1 MKGGRLNLEISGKLS
16 QKLHITPQ
24 MKQSLSI
31 LQMPLTEL
39 LQELN
44 TFLAENPVLEET
56 EQEPEDEKDKEEEK
70 EKEEQPEQ
78 KDAKDDVLSEDLE
91 KIDWEELY
99 RDSGDINYTPSD
111 DEGYDLE
118 KFVSGQDN
126 LFTHLMFQLKTS
138 GCETDVYKAGEY
150 IIGSLDDE
158 GYFDMEFSE
167 VTDETGVDESS
178 VEEALMLIQSFDPA
192 GIGARTLRECIAIQL
207 AAFEVEQVYIDFIAE
222 LLENH
227 EKELIAFK
235 YDEIKNSLSIEDD
248 TFEYMM
254 LLIRKTD
261 PKPGLSYLKDANHS
275 VTPDVYIVKKDDEY
289 DIILNEDGMPTLRMN
304 SYYMGLLR
312 NKELDDTTKEYIEEK
327 VKNAIWLI
335 KSLNKR
341 QKAIYKVV
349 KVLTEVQSDFLER
362 GVNYLK
368 PLKLKDIAEETGLHE
383 STVSRVTAGKYAMT
397 EQGLFEL
404 KSFFVKGLDTDNGDM
419 STQKVKNT
427 IRSIVESENPE
438 KPYSDQKIVE
448 LLNGQGIKI
457 ARRTVAKYRDE
468 LNIPTKS
475 QRKRSR
481 R

>member
-1 MKGGRLNLEISGKLS
+1 VKGGRLNLEISGKLS

-56 EQEPEDEKDKEEEK
+56 EQEPDEDK
-70 EKEEQPEQ
+70 EKEEKELTEKAEE

-99 RDSGDINYTPSD
+99 RDSGEIAYNPSD

-118 KFVSGQDN
+118 KFVSGTDN
-126 LFTHLMFQLKTS
+126 LFSHLMYQLKTI
-138 GCETDVYKAGEY
+138 GCEPDIYKAGEY
-150 IIGSLDDE
+150 IIGSLNDE
-158 GYFDMEFSE
+158 GYFDMPFSE
-167 VTDETGVDESS
+167 VTQETGVNEER
-178 VEEALMLIQSFDPA
+178 VEEALMLVQSFDPA
-192 GIGARTLRECIAIQL
+192 GIGARTLRECISIQL
-207 AAFEVEQVYIDFIAE
+207 SAFEVDQVYIDFIAE

-235 YDEIKNSLSIEDD
+235 YDEIKSSLCIEDD
-248 TFEYMM
+248 TFDYMM

-261 PKPGLSYLKDANHS
+261 PKPGLSYLKDSNHS
-275 VTPDVYIVKKDDEY
+275 VTPDVYIVKKDEGY

-304 SYYMGLLR
+304 SYYMSLLR
-312 NKELDDTTKEYIEEK
+312 NKELDDITKEYIEEK

-349 KVLTEVQSDFLER
+349 KVLTEVQSDFLKG

-404 KSFFVKGLDTDNGDM
+404 KSFFVKGLDTDDGDM
-419 STQKVKNT
+419 STQKVKSM
-427 IRSIVESENPE
+427 IKSIVDAENPE

-468 LNIPTKS
+468 LNISTKS

>member
-1 MKGGRLNLEISGKLS
+1 VKSGRLNLEISGKLS

-31 LQMPLTEL
+31 LQMPLTDL

-56 EQEPEDEKDKEEEK
+56 EEQPDEEKTENKEET
-70 EKEEQPEQ
+70 EE
-78 KDAKDDVLSEDLE
+78 KDAKDDVSSEDLE

-99 RDSGDINYTPSD
+99 RDSGEISYTPSD

-118 KFVSGQDN
+118 KFVSGHEN
-126 LFTHLMFQLKTS
+126 LYGHLLYQLKVL
-138 GCETDVYKAGEY
+138 GCEPDILRAGEY
-150 IIGSLDDE
+150 IIGSLSEE
-158 GYFDMEFSE
+158 GYFDLEIEE
-167 VTDETGVDESS
+167 VCDYAGVDEATA
-178 VEEALMLIQSFDPA
+178 EEALKLIQTFDPA
-192 GIGARTLRECIAIQL
+192 GIASRTLRECIAVQL
-207 AAFEVEQVYIDFIAE
+207 KSFGAEQVYIDFIAE

-227 EKELIAFK
+227 EKDLIAYR
-235 YDEIKNSLSIEDD
+235 YDDIKASLSIEDD
-248 TFEYMM
+248 TFDYMLFLM
-254 LLIRKTD
+254 RKTD
-261 PKPGLSYLKDANHS
+261 PKPGLNFSRDTNHA
-275 VTPDVYIVKKDDEY
+275 VTPDVYIVKKDGEY

-304 SYYMGLLR
+304 SYYLSLLK
-312 NKELDDTTKEYIEEK
+312 NKELDGGTKEYIEEK

-362 GVNYLK
+362 GVDFLK

-383 STVSRVTAGKYAMT
+383 STVSRVTSGKYAMT

-404 KSFFVKGLDTDNGDM
+404 KSFFVKGLDTDDGDM
-419 STQKVKNT
+419 STQKVKSM
-427 IRSIVESENPE
+427 IKSIVDAENPE
-438 KPYSDQKIVE
+438 KPHSDQKIVE
-448 LLNGQGIKI
+448 LLNGEGIKI

-468 LNIPTKS
+468 MNIPTKS

>member
-1 MKGGRLNLEISGKLS
+1 VKSGRLNLEISGKLS

-31 LQMPLTEL
+31 LQMPLTDL

-44 TFLAENPVLEET
+44 TFLTENPVLEET
-56 EQEPEDEKDKEEEK
+56 EQEPDEEKPDKKEEK
-70 EKEEQPEQ
+70 EE
-78 KDAKDDVLSEDLE
+78 KDAKEDVQNEDLE

-99 RDSGDINYTPSD
+99 RDSGEVSYTPSD

-118 KFVSGQDN
+118 KFVSGQEN
-126 LFTHLMFQLKTS
+126 LYGHLLYQLKVL
-138 GCETDVYKAGEY
+138 GCEPDVLKAGEY
-150 IIGSLDDE
+150 IIGSLSDE
-158 GYFDMEFSE
+158 GYFDLEFEE
-167 VTDETGVDESS
+167 VAEETGVDTDA
-178 VEEALMLIQSFDPA
+178 VETALKIIQTFDPA
-192 GIGARTLRECIAIQL
+192 GVGARSLRECIAIQL
-207 AAFEVEQVYIDFIAE
+207 KAFEVEQVYIDFIAE

-227 EKELIAFK
+227 EKDLISYR
-235 YDEIKNSLSIEDD
+235 YDEIRSSLSIEDD
-248 TFEYMM
+248 TFDYMLFLM
-254 LLIRKTD
+254 RKTD
-261 PKPGLSYLKDANHS
+261 PKPGMNFSKDSNHA
-275 VTPDVYIVKKDDEY
+275 VTPDVYIVKKDDGY
-289 DIILNEDGMPTLRMN
+289 DIILNEDGMPALRMN
-304 SYYMGLLR
+304 SYYLSMLK
-312 NKELDDTTKEYIEEK
+312 NKDLDGGTKEYIEEK

-362 GVNYLK
+362 GVDFLK

-404 KSFFVKGLDTDNGDM
+404 KSFFVKGLDTDDGDM
-419 STQKVKNT
+419 STQKVKSM
-427 IRSIVESENPE
+427 IRSIVEGENPE
-438 KPYSDQKIVE
+438 KPHSDQKIVE
-448 LLNGQGIKI
+448 LLNGEGIKI

>member
-31 LQMPLTEL
+31 LQMPITEL

-44 TFLAENPVLEET
+44 TYLAENPVLEET
-56 EQEPEDEKDKEEEK
+56 EQEPEEEK
-70 EKEEQPEQ
+70 EEKTETPEAPEE
-78 KDAKDDVLSEDLE
+78 KDAKDDVLNEDLE
-91 KIDWEELY
+91 KIDWDELY
-99 RDSGDINYTPSD
+99 RDSGEISFTPSD

-118 KFVSGQDN
+118 KFVSGQEN
-126 LFTHLMFQLKTS
+126 LYGHLMYQLKVT
-138 GCETDVYKAGEY
+138 GCDPEVVRAGEY
-150 IIGSLDDE
+150 IIGSLSDE
-158 GYFDMEFSE
+158 GYFDLEFSE
-167 VTDETGVDESS
+167 VAEETGVEEWRA
-178 VEEALMLIQSFDPA
+178 EEALVLIQTFEPA
-192 GIGARTLRECIAIQL
+192 GIGARSLKECIAIQL
-207 AAFEVEQVYIDFIAE
+207 SQFDVDQVYVDFIAE
-222 LLENH
+222 LLEKH
-227 EKELIAFK
+227 EKDLIAFR

-248 TFEYMM
+248 TFDYMM
-254 LLIRKTD
+254 FLIRKTD
-261 PKPGLSYLKDANHS
+261 PKPGLNYAKDSNHS
-275 VTPDVYIVKKDDEY
+275 VTPDVYILKKDDGY

-304 SYYMGLLR
+304 SYYLSLLK
-312 NKELDDTTKEYIEEK
+312 NKELDSGTKDYIEEK

-349 KVLTEVQSDFLER
+349 KVLTEVQADFLER
-362 GVNYLK
+362 GVNFLK

-383 STVSRVTAGKYAMT
+383 STVSRVTSGKYAMT

-404 KSFFVKGLDTDNGDM
+404 KSFFVKGLDTQDGEDM
-419 STQKVKNT
+419 STQKVKNM
-427 IRSIVESENPE
+427 IRNIVDSEDAE

>member
-24 MKQSLSI
+24 MKQSLAI

-44 TFLAENPVLEET
+44 TCLAENPVLEEI
-56 EQEPEDEKDKEEEK
+56 EQEPDEEKTEKKEEK
-70 EKEEQPEQ
+70 EE
-78 KDAKDDVLSEDLE
+78 KDAKDDVQNEDLE

-99 RDSGDINYTPSD
+99 RDSGEVSYTPSD

-118 KFVSGQDN
+118 KFVSGQEN
-126 LFTHLMFQLKTS
+126 LYGHLMYQLKVTGS
-138 GCETDVYKAGEY
+138 SQDILTAGQY
-150 IIGSLDDE
+150 IIGSLTDE
-158 GYFDMEFSE
+158 GYFDLEFSE
-167 VTDETGVDESS
+167 VAEETGVDEDT
-178 VEEALMLIQSFDPA
+178 VAKALELIQTFDPA
-192 GIGARTLRECIAIQL
+192 GIGARNLRECIAIQL
-207 AAFEVEQVYIDFIAE
+207 CQFEVEQVYIDFIAE

-227 EKELIAFK
+227 EKDLIAYR

-248 TFEYMM
+248 TFDHM
-254 LLIRKTD
+254 LFLIRKTD
-261 PKPGLSYLKDANHS
+261 PKPGMNYAKDSNHS
-275 VTPDVYIVKKDDEY
+275 VTPDVYIVKKDDGY
-289 DIILNEDGMPTLRMN
+289 DIILNEDGMPALRMN
-304 SYYMGLLR
+304 SYYLSLLR
-312 NKELDDTTKEYIEEK
+312 NKELDGDTKEYIEEK
-327 VKNAIWLI
+327 IKNAIWLI

-349 KVLTEVQSDFLER
+349 KVLTEVQADFLEM
-362 GVNYLK
+362 GVDFLK
-368 PLKLKDIAEETGLHE
+368 PLKLKDIADETGLHE
-383 STVSRVTAGKYAMT
+383 STVSRVTSGKYAMT

-404 KSFFVKGLDTDNGDM
+404 KSFFVKGLDTDDGDM
-419 STQKVKNT
+419 STQKVKSM
-427 IRSIVESENPE
+427 IRSIVDSEDAD

-448 LLNGQGIKI
+448 LLNGDGIKI

>member
-56 EQEPEDEKDKEEEK
+56 EQEPDEDK
-70 EKEEQPEQ
+70 EKEEKELTEKAEE

-99 RDSGDINYTPSD
+99 RDSGEIAYNPSD

-118 KFVSGQDN
+118 KFVSGTDN
-126 LFTHLMFQLKTS
+126 LFSHLMYQLKTI
-138 GCETDVYKAGEY
+138 GCEPDIYKAGEY
-150 IIGSLDDE
+150 IIGSLNDE
-158 GYFDMEFSE
+158 GYFDMPFSE
-167 VTDETGVDESS
+167 VTQETGVNEER
-178 VEEALMLIQSFDPA
+178 VEEALMLVQSFDPA
-192 GIGARTLRECIAIQL
+192 VIGARTLRECISIQL
-207 AAFEVEQVYIDFIAE
+207 SAFEVDQVYIDFIAE

-235 YDEIKNSLSIEDD
+235 YDEIKSSLCIEDD
-248 TFEYMM
+248 TFDYMM

-261 PKPGLSYLKDANHS
+261 PKPGLSYLKDSNHS
-275 VTPDVYIVKKDDEY
+275 VTPDVYIVKKDEGY
-289 DIILNEDGMPTLRMN
+289 DIILNEDGMQTLRMN
-304 SYYMGLLR
+304 SYYMSLLR
-312 NKELDDTTKEYIEEK
+312 NKELDDITKEYIEEK

-349 KVLTEVQSDFLER
+349 KVLTEVQSDFLKG

-404 KSFFVKGLDTDNGDM
+404 KSFFVKGLDTDDGDM
-419 STQKVKNT
+419 STQKVKSM
-427 IRSIVESENPE
+427 IKSIVDAENPE

-468 LNIPTKS
+468 LNISTKS